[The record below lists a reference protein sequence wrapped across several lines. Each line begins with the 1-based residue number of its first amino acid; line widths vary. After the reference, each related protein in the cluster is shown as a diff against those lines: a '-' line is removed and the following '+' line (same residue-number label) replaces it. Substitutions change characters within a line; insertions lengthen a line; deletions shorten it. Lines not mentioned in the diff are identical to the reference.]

1 MNTYPFIIF
10 VTYIEETRSSED
22 ITDFFGVMDMFFEE
36 GFYFGVIFGKFL
48 WVDCD
53 NVSVRVSTIICRVI
67 ERVCVC
73 VCARESCGGGV
84 INCDVGEKKS
94 HHVCIIL
101 RSQNNNVS
109 NDLYLPRIWES
120 LGSTASLGSHGTE
133 MAGYSYADAS
143 NFQ

>member
-73 VCARESCGGGV
+73 VRERVVGGV
-84 INCDVGEKKS
+84 LLIVMLERKNHIMC
-94 HHVCIIL
+94 
-101 RSQNNNVS
+101 
-109 NDLYLPRIWES
+109 
-120 LGSTASLGSHGTE
+120 A
-133 MAGYSYADAS
+133 
-143 NFQ
+143 